1 MDCLVRRSEKMG
13 GTIQAAANTEVLVTT
28 GCQRERGNCMNDKRG
43 MRQYIRVVFAI
54 MDVGKSPKQWARGQI
69 RSGESSA
76 QLKHPSGPTANPSAP
91 SFQPPHP
98 GSTPL
103 ATSLQPTLNPSAA
116 TECQL
121 VCVLLEVIPYPSH
134 ARCRGGVGSI
144 EWCGPASACSDARRL
159 CIVEYWPLASAAQS
173 APEQE
178 RANVSAGASTRCRGT
193 RTACLPVTKT

>member
-69 RSGESSA
+69 RSGVSSA

-91 SFQPPHP
+91 SFQLSPSWFHSLSHIFTTHAQPIRCDRMSAGLCPFGGH
-98 GSTPL
+98 TVPL
-103 ATSLQPTLNPSAA
+103 ACPLSWRS
-116 TECQL
+116 
-121 VCVLLEVIPYPSH
+121 
-134 ARCRGGVGSI
+134 GVNRVVWS
-144 EWCGPASACSDARRL
+144 SQR
-159 CIVEYWPLASAAQS
+159 VF
-173 APEQE
+173 
-178 RANVSAGASTRCRGT
+178 
-193 RTACLPVTKT
+193 